1 MKKWYLITGA
11 SSGIGYAVAK
21 KMLDHSKE
29 LSCNLILMGG
39 GKHIDKLNKLLNNYK
54 TESFSVQLDFSQ
66 LEEIENFFEK
76 DKHMKKNKLSGFI
89 HCAGVSPL
97 QTIDQLDIMTLQE
110 TFSINY
116 FSFMAIMK
124 YFSRPEYSVDG
135 ARVLALS
142 SIAVGSHGRRQSIYA
157 ASKAALENSIRYL
170 SFGLVKRKITINGIA
185 LGCVE
190 TEMFRK
196 LCEESCNLRE
206 YTYEQQRLGI
216 LPMDAVADFMI
227 DFLLA
232 ENKGYMTGSIVEV
245 NGGRFS

>member
-11 SSGIGYAVAK
+11 SSGIGYAVSK
-21 KMLDHSKE
+21 RMLAHSKE
-29 LSCNLILMGG
+29 LSCNLILIG
-39 GKHIDKLNKLLNNYK
+39 GKNIEKLDKLLKDYE
-54 TESFSVQLDFSQ
+54 TESFAVQMDFRQ
-66 LEEIENFFEK
+66 LAEIEDFFEN
-76 DKHMKKNKLSGFI
+76 DKRLKQMKLSGFI
-89 HCAGVSPL
+89 HCAGISPL

-124 YFSRPEYSVDG
+124 YFSRPEYSEDG

-142 SIAVGSHGRRQSIYA
+142 SIAVGSCGRRQSIYA

-170 SFGLVKRKITINGIA
+170 AFGLVQRQITINGIA

-190 TEMFRK
+190 TEMFQK
-196 LCEESCNLRE
+196 LCEESHNLRE

-216 LPMDAVADFMI
+216 LPMDTVTNFII
-227 DFLLA
+227 DFLLV
-232 ENKGYMTGSIVEV
+232 EEKGYMTGSIVEV